1 MEKPESSPGRV
12 DGKVLWMDCSHE
24 PSAAVLTG
32 AFRPCSGPVRSQ
44 PQPAV
49 DAGFVPCIRGLGGTF
64 VKDTSSFYTQ
74 ELRPGHGWGATSP
87 RHTHEQALNLGLLGT
102 IGRQG
107 LVAP

>member
-12 DGKVLWMDCSHE
+12 DGQVLWMDCSHE
-24 PSAAVLTG
+24 PPATVLTG
-32 AFRPCSGPVRSQ
+32 AFRPCSGPVCSQ

-49 DAGFVPCIRGLGGTF
+49 DAGFVPCICGLGGMF

>member
-1 MEKPESSPGRV
+1 MGI
-12 DGKVLWMDCSHE
+12 C
-24 PSAAVLTG
+24 
-32 AFRPCSGPVRSQ
+32 
-44 PQPAV
+44 
-49 DAGFVPCIRGLGGTF
+49 GLGGMF

-74 ELRPGHGWGATSP
+74 ELRPGLGWGATSP